1 MAEKS
6 EVEKKKPVEA
16 KVDVSKE
23 IGREIAEKKKS
34 VKKKK
39 NDGKSI
45 SNVIKAKKLMDSVDG
60 KKSIDNKVTSHKGAK
75 SLFGN
80 AEYMHHLLKQQE
92 NMLDYSKLF
101 LHFGKKKY
109 DYNSY
114 DTYSSAYKG
123 DFGKAYLNH
132 ETISPEAVDRI
143 IEDSMIEN
151 MCGFSL
157 NRATIE
163 EKEAFKVY
171 AMFNRTLIQLKYSM
185 GL

>member
-6 EVEKKKPVEA
+6 KFKKKKPVEI

-23 IGREIAEKKKS
+23 IDSETAEKKKQ
-34 VKKKK
+34 VKKKE

-45 SNVIKAKKLMDSVDG
+45 SDVIKAKQLPEKVDG

-75 SLFGN
+75 SLFADAG
-80 AEYMHHLLKQQE
+80 YMHHLLKQQE

-101 LHFGKKKY
+101 SDMGKKIQS
-109 DYNSY
+109 YNSY
-114 DTYSSAYKG
+114 DAYSSAYKG
-123 DFGKAYLNH
+123 DSKDVYT

-143 IEDSMIEN
+143 IEDSMVDN

-163 EKEAFKVY
+163 EKEAFKMY
-171 AMFNRTLIQLKYSM
+171 SMFNQSLIQLKYAM
-185 GL
+185 GLG